1 MKQTGDWGSE
11 KSPLDPTGKQW
22 GRNRRRPRLRRG
34 PPCGNQATAGWR
46 GALGSTR
53 AAPASIRGRLAAYR
67 GPRVLRGPPTPC
79 MVIKGSPLGN
89 QATRGCRR
97 DGTQRIQRGC
107 RRGTA
112 RGLRRPMDRFWVR
125 HASVTHPPGGDAET
139 SRCSRVRGAVGCFER
154 HKSPLRPGTMPPARR
169 ASAARRAGGTVPGQR
184 GILWRSKHPP
194 APPTLD

>member
-1 MKQTGDWGSE
+1 MAI
-11 KSPLDPTGKQW
+11 
-22 GRNRRRPRLRRG
+22 RG
-34 PPCGNQATAGWR
+34 PPCGNQLAAGWR

-53 AAPASIRGRLAAYR
+53 AAPASIRGRLVAYR
-67 GPRVLRGPPTPC
+67 GPRVMRGPPTPC

-125 HASVTHPPGGDAET
+125 HASVTHPPGGDSTIDCNARVPPKQSPVRRRMRVVLFRGGALRAE
-139 SRCSRVRGAVGCFER
+139 RARP
-154 HKSPLRPGTMPPARR
+154 PLKRTAPIRRR
-169 ASAARRAGGTVPGQR
+169 ATASESPSHRNTAGCRSAV
-184 GILWRSKHPP
+184 
-194 APPTLD
+194 

>member
-1 MKQTGDWGSE
+1 MATWGRNLRKTAKCSEAPMKQTGDWGSE

-67 GPRVLRGPPTPC
+67 GPRVMRGPPTPC

-125 HASVTHPPGGDAET
+125 HASVTHPPGGDSTIDCNA
-139 SRCSRVRGAVGCFER
+139 RGDSEAVATKF
-154 HKSPLRPGTMPPARR
+154 
-169 ASAARRAGGTVPGQR
+169 
-184 GILWRSKHPP
+184 
-194 APPTLD
+194 